1 MIFNSEL
8 DIRKTGHD
16 QLLHV
21 QSPPV
26 LAIASVDTLIHYH
39 HVNYRLTLTKPIFG
53 PAEAT

>member
-21 QSPPV
+21 QSLPV